1 MPVDTIYH
9 VRYWDKQEQCWRFGI
24 VFYSELQRLLNNP
37 RYEVTYCHAKSNVY
51 PVQYVLLDFSKKLE
65 DLVIDIGSKKAMEAK
80 LEELK
85 KTQSYL
91 DDPGRYD
98 VMPLSIYKTVFC
110 ERFL

>member
-1 MPVDTIYH
+1 MQT
-9 VRYWDKQEQCWRFGI
+9 
-24 VFYSELQRLLNNP
+24 
-37 RYEVTYCHAKSNVY
+37 
-51 PVQYVLLDFSKKLE
+51 VQYVLLDYSKDKQN
-65 DLVIDIGSKKAMEAK
+65 LVIATGSKKAMEAK

-98 VMPLSIYKTVFC
+98 IMPFLIHKTVFC